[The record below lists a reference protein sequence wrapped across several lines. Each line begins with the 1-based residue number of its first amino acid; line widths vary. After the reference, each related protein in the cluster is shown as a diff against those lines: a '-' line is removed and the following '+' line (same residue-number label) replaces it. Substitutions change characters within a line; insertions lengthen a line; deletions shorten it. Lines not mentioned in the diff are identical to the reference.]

1 MRRTKKTESV
11 FALTLVCFFCIIRRI
26 KNQLI
31 NCAVAIYIYK
41 HCDRS
46 WIFPLHIG
54 FNLIVANVFKLFFL
68 SIPMYIGIVWIS
80 YVLLILFLVWF
91 AFLCHSS
98 SSSCLLFR
106 EERPSCQSLILLAAV
121 VLSLLLLS
129 RKFKIKYFCSF
140 SSSPPMLLLLL
151 LLYWSNVCLMFCVSL
166 SLNYFLLQYVHTL
179 RAARFKT
186 LSGNCIHNSSH
197 NDRINYWWPTISAYF
212 LLSLFLVYT
221 RRNLLTLN

>member
-1 MRRTKKTESV
+1 MWRTKKTESV

-54 FNLIVANVFKLFFL
+54 FNLIVANVFKLFFPLHPDVYWHRSNFLCASYFIFSLIRFFVPQLIILLFVVSWRTSFL
-68 SIPMYIGIVWIS
+68 SISYSSCCCCAFLATSIAQVQNKIFLLFFFFASDAAAELKQCLP
-80 YVLLILFLVWF
+80 YVLCVIVIELF
-91 AFLCHSS
+91 S
-98 SSSCLLFR
+98 
-106 EERPSCQSLILLAAV
+106 AA
-121 VLSLLLLS
+121 
-129 RKFKIKYFCSF
+129 ICT
-140 SSSPPMLLLLL
+140 
-151 LLYWSNVCLMFCVSL
+151 
-166 SLNYFLLQYVHTL
+166 HI
-179 RAARFKT
+179 AARFKT

-221 RRNLLTLN
+221 K